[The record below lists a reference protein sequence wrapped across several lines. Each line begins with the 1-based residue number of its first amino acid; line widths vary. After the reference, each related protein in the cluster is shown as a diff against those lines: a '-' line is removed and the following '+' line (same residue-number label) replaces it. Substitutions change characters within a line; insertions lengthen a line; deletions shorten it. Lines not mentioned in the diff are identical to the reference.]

1 MHVDREQKAAAAE
14 AAQSAAQKESADA
27 FRGLHLDPKAH
38 HWDEVR
44 PIPHVLILIIID
56 RPANCYLFAMFR
68 HYVLTIMRWCHVD
81 G

>member
-1 MHVDREQKAAAAE
+1 MSKILIHVDRQEKAAAE
-14 AAQSAAQKESADA
+14 AAATEAAQKESADA

-44 PIPHVLILIIID
+44 SIPDLLTDALAICPLCPD
-56 RPANCYLFAMFR
+56 RAFHADDYLYHA
-68 HYVLTIMRWCHVD
+68 D